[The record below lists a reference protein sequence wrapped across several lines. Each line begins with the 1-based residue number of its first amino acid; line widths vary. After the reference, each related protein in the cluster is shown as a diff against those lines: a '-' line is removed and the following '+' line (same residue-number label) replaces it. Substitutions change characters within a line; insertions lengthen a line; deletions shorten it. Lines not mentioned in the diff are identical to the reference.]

1 MFDLFFRPRERSLI
15 PSHWYRDPR
24 PRFSPVFSFDPHFS
38 YRRVIIRIIREIEG
52 GKKERKKNEPDE
64 ASRWMCS
71 CLVIYLSRKT
81 NERGETR
88 EREREKE
95 VEHSRFSAVTPP
107 LQPFHLC
114 HPLFCL
120 SIHPLERNDE
130 IQNSPTS
137 FSRSGYVGLW
147 PRSSAL
153 ASRGSMITQPR
164 RTITIIA
171 DIEIQGNFRNRVKS
185 KEEHDL
191 THFPETGSELIDGG
205 SSCKYRSVYRFFC

>member
-52 GKKERKKNEPDE
+52 GKKEKERRTNQTKLVGECV
-64 ASRWMCS
+64 R
-71 CLVIYLSRKT
+71 VIYLSRKT

-88 EREREKE
+88 ERERE

-185 KEEHDL
+185 KEGHDL

>member
-52 GKKERKKNEPDE
+52 GEKRERKKNEPDE

-88 EREREKE
+88 ERERGRTL
-95 VEHSRFSAVTPP
+95 SLLRR
-107 LQPFHLC
+107 HLLLSN
-114 HPLFCL
+114 LFTSVILCL

-185 KEEHDL
+185 KEGHDL

>member
-38 YRRVIIRIIREIEG
+38 YRRVIIRIIREIEE
-52 GKKERKKNEPDE
+52 GKKEKERRTNQTK
-64 ASRWMCS
+64 
-71 CLVIYLSRKT
+71 LVCECVRVSSYISAGRRT
-81 NERGETR
+81 NEEKR
-88 EREREKE
+88 EKEREKE

-114 HPLFCL
+114 HPLLCL

-185 KEEHDL
+185 KERHDL

>member
-114 HPLFCL
+114 HPLFIYPSTWTQRWDTEFANLLFPIWVCRAL
-120 SIHPLERNDE
+120 TTKLCPGKPRIND
-130 IQNSPTS
+130 NTTTKNDNHY
-137 FSRSGYVGLW
+137 RRYRD
-147 PRSSAL
+147 PR
-153 ASRGSMITQPR
+153 
-164 RTITIIA
+164 
-171 DIEIQGNFRNRVKS
+171 K
-185 KEEHDL
+185 
-191 THFPETGSELIDGG
+191 FP
-205 SSCKYRSVYRFFC
+205 

>member
-52 GKKERKKNEPDE
+52 GKKEKERRTNQTK
-64 ASRWMCS
+64 
-71 CLVIYLSRKT
+71 LVGECVRVSSYISAGRRT
-81 NERGETR
+81 NEEKR

-114 HPLFCL
+114 HPLFIYPSTWTQRWDTEFANLLFPIWVCRAL
-120 SIHPLERNDE
+120 TTKLCPGKPRIND
-130 IQNSPTS
+130 NTTTKNDNHY
-137 FSRSGYVGLW
+137 RRYRD
-147 PRSSAL
+147 PR
-153 ASRGSMITQPR
+153 
-164 RTITIIA
+164 
-171 DIEIQGNFRNRVKS
+171 K
-185 KEEHDL
+185 
-191 THFPETGSELIDGG
+191 FP
-205 SSCKYRSVYRFFC
+205 